1 MKERFRKE
9 VGDDYKLFFLTGLNY
24 TTYKPQEMIN
34 LGRFLSVIKIR
45 DDSWRS
51 GQSFVLVDRWDE
63 KEEEGTV
70 EMYGYVRGSSYR

>member
-1 MKERFRKE
+1 
-9 VGDDYKLFFLTGLNY
+9 
-24 TTYKPQEMIN
+24 MIN